1 MTLNNDLDEI
11 IEREYKKAF
20 EILEEIIEYIK
31 RKYGID
37 YKIPEL
43 EISRGRH
50 SFAAGYSKSENK
62 IIFFKET
69 IKMAINNYLKYL
81 SYKEKNKRSID
92 KLLKRL
98 DYKKI
103 IGSRQNSIKYLEYT
117 EFFEGKINL
126 FKKYIEVVNKLL
138 KSLGYEEIK
147 GIEYLNRS
155 HNSILLFPFY
165 VNKRN
170 IREAIAEVIIFLAI
184 FHEIWHSI
192 DDSILD
198 KLKEDP
204 TIKDR
209 DYLIA
214 ILNNLNNR
222 ELRASAFEVVMYYLV
237 NGLDKDAKGYMA
249 AYVNVLTCRKYIEK
263 IDIMKRNI
271 YMNIRVPFDLGRCY
285 GNIIVAKYKSS
296 LKENIYKIIDDIIY
310 LDEKRTIDEIKHYV
324 YNPDKLLHNRI

>member
-1 MTLNNDLDEI
+1 
-11 IEREYKKAF
+11 
-20 EILEEIIEYIK
+20 
-31 RKYGID
+31 
-37 YKIPEL
+37 
-43 EISRGRH
+43 
-50 SFAAGYSKSENK
+50 
-62 IIFFKET
+62 
-69 IKMAINNYLKYL
+69 MAINNYLKYL

-103 IGSRQNSIKYLEYT
+103 ISGRRDNIKYLEYT

-126 FKKYIEVVNKLL
+126 FKKYIEVVNNLL

-170 IREAIAEVIIFLAI
+170 IRKAIAEVIILLAI

-209 DYLIA
+209 DYLIT
-214 ILNNLNNR
+214 ILNNPNNR
-222 ELRASAFEVVMYYLV
+222 ELRASVFEVIMYYLIS
-237 NGLDKDAKGYMA
+237 GLNRDVRGYIA
-249 AYVNVLTCRKYIEK
+249 AYANIAICKKYIEK
-263 IDIMKRNI
+263 IDIMKKNI
-271 YMNIRVPFDLGRCY
+271 HMNIRIPFDLGRCY

-310 LDEKRTIDEIKHYV
+310 LDEKRAIEVIKY
-324 YNPDKLLHNRI
+324 YGDNPDELLQD

>member
-1 MTLNNDLDEI
+1 MTLNNDLDKI
-11 IEREYKKAF
+11 IEDEFEKAF

-138 KSLGYEEIK
+138 KSLGYKEIK

-170 IREAIAEVIIFLAI
+170 IREAIAEVIILLAI

-222 ELRASAFEVVMYYLV
+222 ELRASVFEVVMYYL
-237 NGLDKDAKGYMA
+237 DKGVRGYMA

-285 GNIIVAKYKSS
+285 GNIIIAKYKSS

-310 LDEKRTIDEIKHYV
+310 LDEKRAIEAIKY
-324 YNPDKLLHNRI
+324 YGDNPDKLLQD

>member
-1 MTLNNDLDEI
+1 MTLNNDLDKI
-11 IEREYKKAF
+11 IEDEFEKAF

-138 KSLGYEEIK
+138 KSLGYKEIK

-170 IREAIAEVIIFLAI
+170 IREVIAEVIILLAI

-222 ELRASAFEVVMYYLV
+222 ELRASAFEVVMYYL
-237 NGLDKDAKGYMA
+237 DKDVRGYMA

-310 LDEKRTIDEIKHYV
+310 LDEKRAIEAIKY
-324 YNPDKLLHNRI
+324 YGDNPDKLLQD

>member
-1 MTLNNDLDEI
+1 MTLNNDLDKI
-11 IEREYKKAF
+11 IEDEFEKAF
-20 EILEEIIEYIK
+20 EILKEIIEYIK

-43 EISRGRH
+43 EILGGRH

-138 KSLGYEEIK
+138 KSLGYKEIK

-170 IREAIAEVIIFLAI
+170 IREVIAEVIIFLAI

-222 ELRASAFEVVMYYLV
+222 ELRASVFEVVMYYL
-237 NGLDKDAKGYMA
+237 DKGVRGYMA

-285 GNIIVAKYKSS
+285 GNIIVAKYRSS

-310 LDEKRTIDEIKHYV
+310 LDKEKAIEAIKY
-324 YNPDKLLHNRI
+324 YGDNPDKLLQD